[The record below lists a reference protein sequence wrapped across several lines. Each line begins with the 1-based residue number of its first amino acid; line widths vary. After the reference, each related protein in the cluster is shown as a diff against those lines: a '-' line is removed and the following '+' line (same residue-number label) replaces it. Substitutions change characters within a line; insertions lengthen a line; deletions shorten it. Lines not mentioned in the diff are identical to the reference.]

1 MNLTHHEVALDTFV
15 PMLTALSEW
24 LDLGSKTH
32 APDGAA
38 LVNARL
44 APDMYTLAQQVRQA
58 CFHACDGVAR
68 LSGSHEHT
76 VGAKALDASAVGDE
90 ATSVAGMK
98 AQIERTLSQLRGV
111 DPAAFAGVADRD
123 CSIPISDSQRI
134 AMNGSTFL
142 KAWALPHFYF
152 HVVTAYGILR
162 QQGVP
167 LGKQQYLSQV
177 GAFIQS

>member
-1 MNLTHHEVALDTFV
+1 MNLTHHEAALDTFV
-15 PMLTALSEW
+15 PMLTTLSEW
-24 LDLGSKTH
+24 LDLGSETH
-32 APDGAA
+32 PPDGAA

-44 APDMYTLAQQVRQA
+44 AADMYTLAQQVRQA

-68 LSGSHEHT
+68 LSGSHEHAA
-76 VGAKALDASAVGDE
+76 GASAEDASAVGDE

-98 AQIERTLSQLRGV
+98 AQIERTLSHLRSV
-111 DPAAFAGVADRD
+111 DPATFAGAAERD
-123 CSIPISDSQRI
+123 CSIPSSANKRI
-134 AMNGSTFL
+134 AMNGSTFI

-177 GAFIQS
+177 GAFIE